1 MGMFINENKTAEKQ
15 FRDIDKTLNGLF
27 DRIDSAEEK
36 LETLKLV
43 LGKLSDSLQEM
54 SLSIKTAL
62 NQACDVNESIETS
75 CTISA
80 SEEKEPIHE
89 CAPEEKVGA
98 DVKVESEFEIRF
110 LGAPSGSG
118 FEVMNER
125 TEKSISTLYILE
137 IDRANK
143 IAYFYPNKENIAK
156 LVYDRPHNLEPVCDI
171 EGVDDSLCD
180 LYISKDDYGV
190 LHLEAPDYWKV
201 QKKCLIKC

>member
-1 MGMFINENKTAEKQ
+1 MFINENETAEKQ

-27 DRIDSAEEK
+27 DRIDSVEEK

-75 CTISA
+75 CTIPA

-143 IAYFYPNKENIAK
+143 IAYFYPKKKI
-156 LVYDRPHNLEPVCDI
+156 LPNLYMISRIILNPYATLKGWLI
-171 EGVDDSLCD
+171 LCVTC
-180 LYISKDDYGV
+180 I
-190 LHLEAPDYWKV
+190 
-201 QKKCLIKC
+201 